1 MNGVSTT
8 GSEGD
13 AFMESHM
20 NGAQVRPPNAHLV
33 QIADELLDHTRALR
47 RQHEELRD
55 RLAGITAVPADQPFS
70 PPDVRVENRP
80 PGTNGHDGE
89 QPNGLYLMVLQMAL
103 AGETPEAAREQ
114 LHALGGDVENADEL
128 VSEVFERVGE
138 QRPDDRRR
146 RLFSR

>member
-1 MNGVSTT
+1 
-8 GSEGD
+8 
-13 AFMESHM
+13 MESQM
-20 NGAQVRPPNAHLV
+20 NGAQLRPPNGHLV
-33 QIADELLDHTRALR
+33 QIADELLEHTRALR

-55 RLAGITAVPADQPFS
+55 RLAGISAVPADQPFS
-70 PPDVRVENRP
+70 PPQVADDDRP

-103 AGETPEAAREQ
+103 AGETPEAAKEQ
-114 LHALGGDVENADEL
+114 LHALGGDIENADAL
-128 VSEVFERVGE
+128 VAEVFERVGE